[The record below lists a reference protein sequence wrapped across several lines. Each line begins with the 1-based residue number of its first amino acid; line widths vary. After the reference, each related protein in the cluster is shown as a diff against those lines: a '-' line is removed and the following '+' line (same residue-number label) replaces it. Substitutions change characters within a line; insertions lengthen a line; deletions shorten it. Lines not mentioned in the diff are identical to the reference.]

1 MIFIISVHIFKSA
14 QYHCFIYSNL
24 WYNLCNLS
32 LCVISKRRSSIGQT
46 LIKVKYKL
54 KWMVKVIKTW
64 KLPSTTPSSHVDSF
78 LHMVFAFFVN
88 ILKKIFQQT
97 KIWLFKECP
106 IFLYLIFRRLLK
118 FTRPSLRLV
127 VLIKGLTS
135 FYCNVCS

>member
-1 MIFIISVHIFKSA
+1 MIFIISVRIFKSA

-32 LCVISKRRSSIGQT
+32 LCLISKRRSSIGQT
-46 LIKVKYKL
+46 LIKVKYKV

-106 IFLYLIFRRLLK
+106 IFLYLIFRRILK
-118 FTRPSLRLV
+118 FTRPKFEAGCSY
-127 VLIKGLTS
+127 KGFNQFLL
-135 FYCNVCS
+135 